1 MQRRKPRKG
10 VQVQRRT
17 PENAQIVNCKVPMEL
32 YEVMKQQ
39 PTSMNNVVN
48 LALEA
53 YFKDYYKNRL
63 ETALFTLYEV
73 LFDIEKL
80 KDLGQIGSIK
90 CTASHL
96 LQIESYQ
103 EAIRILEN
111 SPLYHPEESE

>member
-10 VQVQRRT
+10 IQVQRRT
-17 PENAQIVNCKVPMEL
+17 PENSQIVQCKVPMEM
-32 YEVMKQQ
+32 YEVMKKQ
-39 PTSMNNVVN
+39 PTSLNNVIN
-48 LALEA
+48 TALEA

-80 KDLGQIGSIK
+80 ADMGQIGSIK
-90 CTASHL
+90 CNDDHL
-96 LQIESYQ
+96 LQIESYR

-111 SPLYHPEESE
+111 SPLYHPESD